1 MSLKHVTCI
10 ADIFQYYCNL
20 WLAFRV
26 RRVRNM
32 QEQKKKF
39 SETKLEKIIEGDK
52 GEYKRSFQ

>member
-1 MSLKHVTCI
+1 
-10 ADIFQYYCNL
+10 
-20 WLAFRV
+20 
-26 RRVRNM
+26 M